1 MKLTYYKYL
10 DSLRGIAALMVVI
23 FHFFVSPNVK
33 YLTNLD
39 FFKKITNVGHH
50 GVSLFFVLSG
60 FVITRILIND
70 RANNNFFSNF
80 YWKRIL
86 RIFPLYYTYLIFSY
100 YLVPLFFNENITDF
114 RLQLPYYLYYQN
126 LFEVIKFDYI
136 GPGHYWTLMIE
147 EHFYMFWPL
156 FIYFVKP
163 NNLIKYIVFYFL
175 IILLV
180 KYFMLSNGFEINHFT
195 LTRVDQLM
203 FGAILSILEF
213 KGFFYKKKALIC
225 FFLIGISLIPISL
238 SISYLSKQYIYIQDI
253 TKNSLLGLLFFS
265 ILGIFIIVELK
276 YKSSINMIGKIFQ
289 YLGKISFGVYIWHML
304 VLHILNKIFIVKI
317 WYIDFFITM
326 ILTIIV
332 AHISYFYFEKYFLEK
347 KDRNRL
353 VQIKLFLIS
362 KFGNTIKKH
371 DY

>member
-23 FHFFVSPNVK
+23 FHFFVSPNVQ
-33 YLTNLD
+33 YLINLD
-39 FFKKITNVGHH
+39 FFLKITNLGHH

-70 RANNNFFSNF
+70 RSNNNFFSNF

-86 RIFPLYYTYLIFSY
+86 RIFPLYYIYLIVSY
-100 YLVPLFFNENITDF
+100 YIVPFFFNENYTDLK
-114 RLQLPYYLYYQN
+114 LQLPYYLYYQN
-126 LFEVIKFDYI
+126 LFEVINFDYA

-163 NNLIKYIVFYFL
+163 NNLIKYIAFYFL
-175 IILLV
+175 IISFV
-180 KYFMLSNGFEINHFT
+180 KYFMLSNAIEINHFT

-213 KGFFYKKKALIC
+213 KGFFSKKNALNY
-225 FFLIGISLIPISL
+225 FLLIGISLIPISL
-238 SISYLSKQYIYIQDI
+238 SISYLSKHFIYIQDI

-265 ILGIFIIVELK
+265 IIGIFIIVELK
-276 YKSSINMIGKIFQ
+276 YKSKINMIGKIFQ

-304 VLHILNKIFIVKI
+304 VLHILSKIFIVKI
-317 WYIDFFITM
+317 WYIDFIIKM
-326 ILTIIV
+326 VLTILV

-353 VQIKLFLIS
+353 LQIKLFLIS
-362 KFGNTIKKH
+362 KLGNSIKKT
-371 DY
+371 